1 MPGFPVKEDST
12 IRESDYK
19 GREVREIEFDNAG
32 LHLGHFR
39 AMDYFGDG
47 SFYLLDSP
55 GVCKTSYLVPSP
67 ICLARCQLRY

>member
-19 GREVREIEFDNAG
+19 GREVREIELDNAG

-55 GVCKTSYLVPSP
+55 GCVKPRISCPPLYVWLDVS
-67 ICLARCQLRY
+67 